1 MCSDIFLIIENL
13 FISAP
18 HFTKIAQSCLMYMP
32 YYREKNGERKSKGA
46 GRRNKAIMW
55 SKILKYTNIYLFIR

>member
-1 MCSDIFLIIENL
+1 MLYGKKILIKGKEYFMCSDIFLIIENL

-46 GRRNKAIMW
+46 GRRNKAIM
-55 SKILKYTNIYLFIR
+55 